1 MNLFLIFICA
11 FPFLLWS
18 LMGGNKQEVFGFSS
32 DHFVTM
38 YTFFSCSILGGY
50 LFFKKNITLNKI
62 HVLLFLL
69 TVCYL
74 SVIIGAYWPKA
85 TMPAITHGV
94 YIIIAIF
101 FIYIFRMNP
110 VLLSYMLAACLFLV
124 SLFLIIKLHQIGF
137 GDWERLTFPVFSN
150 GSWAYFPNGY
160 GSSSDPNVLSF
171 MLCAGSV
178 YIFFTLPNKRL
189 VNVIFPLSMACS
201 FLTFSRSSFLS
212 FIAALLVVN
221 LYSFFKTKKIQVRL
235 VVLFIIS
242 LVLSFFLMKTV
253 QALAAYNIHKNEY
266 LPNAA
271 ELNVT
276 APNAAEL
283 NVTAPN
289 AAELNVTAPNAAE
302 LNVTAPNVTDPNLA
316 VRIYS
321 HENIGDRIAR
331 LKAALIELT
340 NLKTLFIGKGLG
352 YSASTQDP
360 HNFYLSTAVDSG
372 VFILAILITF
382 LTRPLFVFLKLST
395 NDNLKIGCIFLTT
408 YYLSISLFYWQVR
421 VLYFFIVLLFTLL
434 NLNRSA
440 SNEVK

>member
-1 MNLFLIFICA
+1 
-11 FPFLLWS
+11 
-18 LMGGNKQEVFGFSS
+18 MGGNKQEVFGFSS

-276 APNAAEL
+276 APN
-283 NVTAPN
+283 
-289 AAELNVTAPNAAE
+289 
-302 LNVTAPNVTDPNLA
+302 VTDPNLA

>member
-253 QALAAYNIHKNEY
+253 QALAAY
-266 LPNAA
+266 
-271 ELNVT
+271 
-276 APNAAEL
+276 
-283 NVTAPN
+283 
-289 AAELNVTAPNAAE
+289 
-302 LNVTAPNVTDPNLA
+302 VTDPNLA

>member
-276 APNAAEL
+276 APN
-283 NVTAPN
+283 
-289 AAELNVTAPNAAE
+289 
-302 LNVTAPNVTDPNLA
+302 VTDPNLA

>member
-266 LPNAA
+266 LPN
-271 ELNVT
+271 
-276 APNAAEL
+276 
-283 NVTAPN
+283 
-289 AAELNVTAPNAAE
+289 
-302 LNVTAPNVTDPNLA
+302 VTDPNLA